1 MHKLFRVGLTGLGAL
16 LMPMLLA
23 VVAAPLHA
31 AVGDEL
37 GCISGDCQNGVG
49 TLVEET
55 AQGLRRYRGDFVD
68 GKFHGFGKLELL
80 DRKITYKGNFRNGLK
95 WGRGTE
101 WNAEGNVYIGQW
113 SNDRRNGLGVQAFR
127 VPDWKEDKYTENW
140 LSRNTENFQGTFRN
154 DNFDGEGTY
163 RWPDGVS
170 YTGGWAANKK
180 HGRGYFLY
188 PTGVRSDRIFEFD
201 ERVYDEPLPQ

>member
-1 MHKLFRVGLTGLGAL
+1 MTRNLLLAALWVGLLSAL
-16 LMPMLLA
+16 PL
-23 VVAAPLHA
+23 VPLHA

-49 TLVEET
+49 TLVEKT
-55 AQGLRRYRGDFVD
+55 ADGLRRYRGDFVN

-80 DRKITYKGNFRNGLK
+80 EKKITYKGNFRNGLK

-101 WNAEGNVYIGQW
+101 WNGNGDVYIGQW
-113 SNDRRNGLGVQAFR
+113 RNDRRNGQGLQAFR
-127 VPDWKEDKYTENW
+127 VSDWQEDKYTEHW
-140 LSRNTENFQGTFRN
+140 LSRNTEHYQGGFLN
-154 DNFDGEGTY
+154 DNFDGQGTY
-163 RWPDGVS
+163 RWSDGVS

-188 PTGVRSDRIFEFD
+188 PTGMRSDRIFEFD
-201 ERVYDEPLPQ
+201 ERVYDEPLPR